1 LAVDSAGNIYGATTT
16 GGTGPSTFAGPGCGV
31 VYKLDPLGNET
42 VLHTFIESDGA
53 SPSATPVLDS
63 AGNLY
68 DTTFTR
74 GQCGFG
80 EVYKIDAAGNFS
92 VLYSFAGGTDGSQ
105 PMAGVVLD
113 TAGNLYGTTTA
124 GGSTTHSP
132 FGSGVIYRIDTLGN
146 YRVLYRFD
154 GVSASFPQ
162 APLLISRWALYGTA
176 AAGSNNGAVFKLVP

>member
-113 TAGNLYGTTTA
+113 TAGNLYGTTIA
-124 GGSTTHSP
+124 GGSATHSAY
-132 FGSGVIYRIDTLGN
+132 GSGVIYRIDTLGN